1 MRDEHSPVSNVIEP
15 VVDQFLSRTL
25 PKSLWT
31 HEAHLRVG
39 LWHGLSC
46 DGLEAMKLL
55 RDRIRAYNESVG
67 TANTETSGYHET
79 ITRFY
84 VRVIE
89 HFLLTA
95 DRNAPFAELATQLLT
110 VYGQRELPLQYYSR
124 ELLFS
129 TQARLHWVEPDL
141 KPLP

>member
-1 MRDEHSPVSNVIEP
+1 
-15 VVDQFLSRTL
+15 
-25 PKSLWT
+25 
-31 HEAHLRVG
+31 
-39 LWHGLSC
+39 
-46 DGLEAMKLL
+46 
-55 RDRIRAYNESVG
+55 VG